1 MAQQGEADD
10 DVSWNKRDRGMSEI
24 EALQGR
30 IMAAMDR
37 IGQGVEALSSAP
49 AAPDTSEID
58 AMRAELEE
66 EKLVTAQLEE
76 RIKKLK
82 AAHAAELAAA
92 EAAAPA
98 GVDADQLAALD
109 TELQR
114 LRKANDQLRASNA
127 ALREANEAGVGE
139 PHLIN
144 SAMLAELEGL
154 RAARAT
160 DVAEASAIMDQLVP
174 LLDKARDLPEGEEA

>member
-1 MAQQGEADD
+1 MDKTEQGQSAA
-10 DVSWNKRDRGMSEI
+10 MSDI
-24 EALQGR
+24 EDLQSR
-30 IMAAMDR
+30 IIAAMDR
-37 IGQGVEALSSAP
+37 IGQGVEAINARPP
-49 AAPDTSEID
+49 AADPVELEALRT
-58 AMRAELEE
+58 ELEE

-82 AAHAAELAAA
+82 SAHQEALETARSDVTPADPAALET
-92 EAAAPA
+92 
-98 GVDADQLAALD
+98 LD

-114 LRKANDQLRASNA
+114 LRKANEQLRASNA

-160 DVAEASAIMDQLVP
+160 DSAEASAIMAQLVP
-174 LLDKARDLPEGEEA
+174 LLDQARDLPEGEDV

>member
-1 MAQQGEADD
+1 
-10 DVSWNKRDRGMSEI
+10 MSDI

-37 IGQGVEALSSAP
+37 ISQGVEALSAAP
-49 AAPDTSEID
+49 AEADTTEID
-58 AMRAELEE
+58 ALRGALEE

-82 AAHAAELAAA
+82 AAHAEELAAA
-92 EAAAPA
+92 QTAAPA
-98 GVDADQLAALD
+98 SAAAVSADEDRLAALD

-114 LRKANDQLRASNA
+114 LRKANEQLRASNA

-154 RAARAT
+154 RAARSA

-174 LLDKARDLPEGEEA
+174 LLDKARDLPEGEDV

>member
-1 MAQQGEADD
+1 
-10 DVSWNKRDRGMSEI
+10 MSDI
-24 EALQGR
+24 EALLGR

-37 IGQGVEALSSAP
+37 IGQGVEALSVAP
-49 AAPDTSEID
+49 SEPDTSESD
-58 AMRAELEE
+58 ALRSALDE

-82 AAHAAELAAA
+82 IAHAEELATVQASASAA
-92 EAAAPA
+92 Q
-98 GVDADQLAALD
+98 GDADKMAKLD
-109 TELQR
+109 EELQR

-144 SAMLAELEGL
+144 SAMLAELEAL
-154 RAARAT
+154 RAARAA
-160 DVAEASAIMDQLVP
+160 DVAEASAIMSELVP
-174 LLDKARDLPEGEEA
+174 LLDNARDLPEGEEA

>member
-1 MAQQGEADD
+1 
-10 DVSWNKRDRGMSEI
+10 MSDI

-37 IGQGVEALSSAP
+37 ISQGVEALSAAP
-49 AAPDTSEID
+49 AEADTGELEALKS
-58 AMRAELEE
+58 ALEE

-82 AAHAAELAAA
+82 AAHAEELAAVQT
-92 EAAAPA
+92 APPA
-98 GVDADQLAALD
+98 SASADADKLAALD
-109 TELQR
+109 SELQR

-154 RAARAT
+154 RAARAA

>member
-1 MAQQGEADD
+1 
-10 DVSWNKRDRGMSEI
+10 MSEI

-37 IGQGVEALSSAP
+37 ISQGVEALQAAP
-49 AAPDTSEID
+49 AEADTD
-58 AMRAELEE
+58 ALEALKTELEE

-82 AAHAAELAAA
+82 AAHAEELAAA
-92 EAAAPA
+92 QAAAPSA
-98 GVDADQLAALD
+98 PATVDADKLAALD
-109 TELQR
+109 NELQR
-114 LRKANDQLRASNA
+114 LRKANEQLRASNA

-154 RAARAT
+154 RAARAA

-174 LLDKARDLPEGEEA
+174 LLDKARDLPEGEEV